1 MFIQIFVLFLEF
13 FSFTVVFG
21 GNCQIEDC
29 LFSVDNYTCPES
41 YTKVTRTMGEYC
53 IKVKAGSLD
62 TFGAEADCQTENSVL
77 ASIESPDEANLI
89 LELSLT
95 ATSTEGWCW
104 VGAQRLAACYGENFA
119 DYACQPLKTA
129 SFRWTDGF
137 TVGTDGFIFT
147 DPQPNNLAYNQN
159 CLALVSASSS
169 YLSGQNLA
177 PGSLGDAPCNMTDQ
191 VVSYACG
198 QPATISST

>member
-1 MFIQIFVLFLEF
+1 
-13 FSFTVVFG
+13 
-21 GNCQIEDC
+21 
-29 LFSVDNYTCPES
+29 
-41 YTKVTRTMGEYC
+41 MGEYC

-95 ATSTEGWCW
+95 ATSAEGWCW
-104 VGAQRLAACYGENFA
+104 IGAQRLAACY
-119 DYACQPLKTA
+119 
-129 SFRWTDGF
+129 
-137 TVGTDGFIFT
+137 
-147 DPQPNNLAYNQN
+147 
-159 CLALVSASSS
+159 ASSS